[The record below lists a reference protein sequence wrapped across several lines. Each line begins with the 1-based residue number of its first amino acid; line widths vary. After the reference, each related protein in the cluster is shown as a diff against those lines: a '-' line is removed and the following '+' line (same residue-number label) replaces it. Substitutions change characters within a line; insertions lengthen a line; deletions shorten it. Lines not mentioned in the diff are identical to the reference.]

1 MKMSHYLFSLWH
13 PLELGTFL
21 ISFGPFSK
29 CPCFLVRKASLTYFT
44 LLCYWLIVCGNKM
57 SANRRAVNLSALAS
71 FQYTTT
77 VDYSFWL
84 MYNIPHLSQQVGPCG
99 SACGAYLI
107 DVQVEDI
114 TPTTGWLRSSLP
126 LLIKAKTPR
135 DKSLLLYAARPPQ
148 SAQSA
153 ILNWNMLTWFVL
165 KSVSILF
172 SFRYRNIS
180 YFILGT

>member
-1 MKMSHYLFSLWH
+1 
-13 PLELGTFL
+13 
-21 ISFGPFSK
+21 
-29 CPCFLVRKASLTYFT
+29 
-44 LLCYWLIVCGNKM
+44 M
-57 SANRRAVNLSALAS
+57 SANRRAVNLSALS
-71 FQYTTT
+71 GFQYTTT

-135 DKSLLLYAARPPQ
+135 DKSLLLYDADLHNPRNPQ
-148 SAQSA
+148 AKLAGTFFKTLSVRHISSEKKSLLYSYGQIFPGQKFPSGEKLYRSY
-153 ILNWNMLTWFVL
+153 IVPDRNSPKPDKNSPKLDKIYLGIFVRGTFVL
-165 KSVSILF
+165 
-172 SFRYRNIS
+172 
-180 YFILGT
+180 